1 MNKYTFLMLLRSIK
15 NSIGRYLAIFAIVAL
30 GIGFFTGINN
40 AEPSMQ
46 KTLDDYFDRLDMYD
60 FSLVSTLGFSDEDV
74 NSFLDIDGITN
85 ARGVYKLDA
94 LMQLEETKAYQIIS
108 LSDLAKV
115 DLIEGS
121 MPIYENECVVDAAN
135 FDVSDIGKTIKVV
148 DSIDGLSNLEYKIVG
163 LVNSPRFI
171 SYERGSTTVG
181 DGNLSGFVYVLKDAF
196 DSEVYHEIV
205 LSVDKDLLIF
215 SNDYDNKIDSLK
227 DEVDNLL
234 TTRANLRF
242 NDIKNE
248 ALDEI
253 NEAQEKLNSAIDQY
267 NMAIN
272 SGIPSSMLEDSKKEI
287 DNASKEINDSREEV
301 NNLEEPDTY
310 TLTLEENVGASRFKN
325 DISIVSSIA
334 NVFPVFF
341 ILVVIFVCITTMN
354 RMVNDER
361 VQIGTLK
368 SLGYSANKIA
378 SKYILYVVSASFLG
392 CICGFFIGTGV
403 IPRII
408 WEVYDITYGFANLA
422 YYFNPISYILCLI
435 VATIESGLITLFSCY
450 NELRERPAYLIRP
463 KAPSGGK
470 RIFLEYIDFFW
481 KHLSFLSKVTIR
493 NTFRYK
499 KRMFMM
505 LLGIG
510 GCTALLVTGFGGK
523 ESVSDILDYQCD
535 DIMKYNA
542 TISFENNSDVVNNI
556 DSLIT
561 SNDSKYILAYQT
573 DLTIHYND
581 KVKEATIIASNEDDA
596 KDYFGLFND
605 DKTIKYPT
613 DNHAVISSKLAELL
627 DIKVNDKL
635 TLNILDKDYTFV
647 ISDICNN
654 YLNHYI
660 YINSNYLSNYHD
672 NYAYLKYDQ
681 LDNKFITDLRNINGV
696 NNVSLLNEQKDIL
709 EDSMY
714 SLNYIV
720 ALIIFSAG
728 ALAFIVLYNLTNI
741 NIIERSREIATVKVL
756 GFHSNE
762 TASYVLRENIILSII
777 GALIGLALGKLLH
790 LYVMAQV
797 QVEQMAFEIKI
808 SALSYILS
816 LVITI
821 LFALIANFI
830 MRFKLEKINMAE
842 SMKSVE

>member
-248 ALDEI
+248 VLDEI

-310 TLTLEENVGASRFKN
+310 TLTLEEMLVHLVLKMIFLL
-325 DISIVSSIA
+325 
-334 NVFPVFF
+334 
-341 ILVVIFVCITTMN
+341 LVVLLM
-354 RMVNDER
+354 
-361 VQIGTLK
+361 
-368 SLGYSANKIA
+368 
-378 SKYILYVVSASFLG
+378 SFL
-392 CICGFFIGTGV
+392 
-403 IPRII
+403 
-408 WEVYDITYGFANLA
+408 
-422 YYFNPISYILCLI
+422 
-435 VATIESGLITLFSCY
+435 
-450 NELRERPAYLIRP
+450 
-463 KAPSGGK
+463 
-470 RIFLEYIDFFW
+470 
-481 KHLSFLSKVTIR
+481 
-493 NTFRYK
+493 
-499 KRMFMM
+499 
-505 LLGIG
+505 
-510 GCTALLVTGFGGK
+510 
-523 ESVSDILDYQCD
+523 
-535 DIMKYNA
+535 
-542 TISFENNSDVVNNI
+542 
-556 DSLIT
+556 
-561 SNDSKYILAYQT
+561 
-573 DLTIHYND
+573 
-581 KVKEATIIASNEDDA
+581 
-596 KDYFGLFND
+596 
-605 DKTIKYPT
+605 
-613 DNHAVISSKLAELL
+613 
-627 DIKVNDKL
+627 
-635 TLNILDKDYTFV
+635 
-647 ISDICNN
+647 
-654 YLNHYI
+654 
-660 YINSNYLSNYHD
+660 
-672 NYAYLKYDQ
+672 
-681 LDNKFITDLRNINGV
+681 
-696 NNVSLLNEQKDIL
+696 
-709 EDSMY
+709 Y
-714 SLNYIV
+714 SL
-720 ALIIFSAG
+720 F
-728 ALAFIVLYNLTNI
+728 
-741 NIIERSREIATVKVL
+741 
-756 GFHSNE
+756 
-762 TASYVLRENIILSII
+762 
-777 GALIGLALGKLLH
+777 
-790 LYVMAQV
+790 
-797 QVEQMAFEIKI
+797 
-808 SALSYILS
+808 
-816 LVITI
+816 
-821 LFALIANFI
+821 
-830 MRFKLEKINMAE
+830 
-842 SMKSVE
+842 